1 MDVNSIPI
9 LSIVIFLPL
18 IGALLIAVAPAS
30 SARPLALGTAVLT
43 CIVSLLLLIGYS
55 PGRPGFQFVE
65 TASWIPAFGIQ
76 YKLGADGLSVAL
88 VVLTTTLTSIAILA
102 SFKPIQ
108 TRIKEYMISFLILE
122 VGMIGVFL
130 ALDTFLFYIF
140 WEVVLVPMYL
150 IIGIWGGA
158 NRIYAT
164 IKFVLY
170 TLVGSLLMLVAILA
184 TAFAFQSANGG
195 SWTGAFDFEVLRV
208 YAPRFAD
215 GLQLTAFLAF
225 FLAFAIKVPMFPF
238 HTWLPDAHT
247 EAPTAGS
254 VILAAVMLK
263 LGAYGFIRFAVP
275 LYPAAAET
283 FAPVIIVLSLIAIIY
298 GAIVALVQPDL
309 KRLVAYSSVS
319 HMGFVT
325 LGIFV
330 FTEQGLQ
337 GAVLQMINH
346 GLITGALFLL
356 VGVIYERTHDRTIA
370 KMSGLS
376 ARTPV
381 WAAVFGFFV
390 FASAGLP
397 GLSGFV
403 GEFLVLLGTFEVL
416 PYAAAVATFA
426 MILAAGYLLWMYGR
440 LAFGE
445 VSDFLANL
453 GDSPDRHEP
462 GGDPDPRPARR
473 ARGHLRAPAGPPP
486 QPVPEHRHRDAGGR
500 RAHRT
505 DPDPEHRRHRRG
517 PDRARPGRGPGRA
530 GCSSTRGRHGSRP
543 KARRPIELA
552 GLRHDQPAGG
562 GLPDRGRDPGGR
574 PHPSG
579 QAVGGGGHGADRP
592 GHHRGPHARGRRDRR
607 RRPSGAATRWTR

>member
-1 MDVNSIPI
+1 MDVGDIPI

-18 IGALLIAVAPAS
+18 IGALLVAILPES
-30 SARPLALGTAVLT
+30 NARPVALGVAVVT
-43 CIVSLLLLIGYS
+43 CVISLFLLIGYL
-55 PGRPGFQFVE
+55 PGRIGFQFVE
-65 TASWIPAFGIQ
+65 TVAWIPAFGIQ
-76 YKLGADGLSVAL
+76 YKVGADGLSIAL
-88 VVLTTTLTSIAILA
+88 VVLTTTLTWISILA

-108 TRIKEYMISFLILE
+108 TRIKEYMISFLVLE

-140 WEVVLVPMYL
+140 WEIVLVPMYL

-184 TAFAFQSANGG
+184 TAYAYQLGHDG
-195 SWTGAFDFEVLRV
+195 SWVGAFDFELLRI
-208 YAPRFAD
+208 YAATGGFAD
-215 GLQLTAFLAF
+215 GLQLAAFVAF

-254 VILAAVMLK
+254 VILAAILLK
-263 LGAYGFIRFAVP
+263 LGAYGFIRFAIP
-275 LYPAAAET
+275 LYPSAAET

-330 FTEQGLQ
+330 FTEQGVQ
-337 GAVLQMINH
+337 GAILQMINH

-370 KMSGLS
+370 KMGGLS
-376 ARTPV
+376 ARMPV
-381 WAAVFGFFV
+381 YAAVFGFFV

-403 GEFLVLLGTFEVL
+403 GEFLVLVGTFEVD
-416 PYAAAVATFA
+416 PYAAAIAAFV
-426 MILAAGYLLWMYGR
+426 MILAAGYLLYMYQR
-440 LAFGE
+440 VAFGE
-445 VSDFLANL
+445 VSDFLKGL
-453 GDSPDRHEP
+453 G
-462 GGDPDPRPARR
+462 
-473 ARGHLRAPAGPPP
+473 GHLTDITPVEILTLVPLGTLVVIFGL
-486 QPVPEHRHRDAGGR
+486 QPGLLLNLV
-500 RAHRT
+500 
-505 DPDPEHRRHRRG
+505 
-517 PDRARPGRGPGRA
+517 
-530 GCSSTRGRHGSRP
+530 SSTVTDTLAVVEPSAPIAISSTVVIVALAVVVAFILVRIGWVLFRP
-543 KARRPIELA
+543 RTAPLEPE
-552 GLRHDQPAGG
+552 G
-562 GLPDRGRDPGGR
+562 
-574 PHPSG
+574 
-579 QAVGGGGHGADRP
+579 
-592 GHHRGPHARGRRDRR
+592 
-607 RRPSGAATRWTR
+607 GAAH